1 MQARASCPG
10 TNQVINPVDMFIL
23 KRRTGGGDYSRCTP
37 DNERQLAAQFYDPPF
52 SRAES
57 GASAFSSTLGLPCS
71 LARNL
76 GGRKDDLTTSQ
87 PAVCLLCDI
96 NSQVPRGQ
104 HPGSC
109 TKCWG
114 PKCPSPPRLQAA
126 HHLCA
131 EVFSGCLTLGF

>member
-57 GASAFSSTLGLPCS
+57 GATAFSSTLGFPCS

-76 GGRKDDLTTSQ
+76 GGRKDDLTTPQ
-87 PAVCLLCDI
+87 PAVCLCFVTSI
-96 NSQVPRGQ
+96 VKF
-104 HPGSC
+104 PGVS
-109 TKCWG
+109 TQG
-114 PKCPSPPRLQAA
+114 LSRSAGA
-126 HHLCA
+126 
-131 EVFSGCLTLGF
+131 